1 LKVIWGYVLV
11 FILAALPFFEG
22 YAVIPLATVAGLQ
35 IIPVFLLGLIGNI
48 LTVFLLIKFVDQF
61 QNWRRKRKNSDE
73 TKETKR
79 TKRAFHLWKRYGLP
93 GLAMF
98 GPLLVGSHLTA
109 LASMSFGGAKKS
121 TFLWVSASIIIWSI
135 VFTVLLYFGIDFL
148 GLEDRG
154 ILNYFQSENQ

>member
-22 YAVIPLATVAGLQ
+22 FVVIPIATLAGLEVV
-35 IIPVFLLGLIGNI
+35 PVFLLGFFGNI

-73 TKETKR
+73 MKETKR
-79 TKRAFHLWKRYGLP
+79 TKRAFKLWKRYGLP
-93 GLAMF
+93 GLALF

-121 TFLWVSASIIIWSI
+121 TFFWVSASIIIWSI
-135 VFTVLLYFGIDFL
+135 VFTILLYFGIDFL

-154 ILNYFQSENQ
+154 IINFFQSENE

>member
-1 LKVIWGYVLV
+1 MKVIWGYALV

-22 YAVIPLATVAGLQ
+22 YGVIPIAIIAGLPMV
-35 IIPVFLLGLIGNI
+35 PVFLLGLGGNI
-48 LTVFLLIKFVDQF
+48 LTVFLLVKFIDQF
-61 QNWRRKRKNSDE
+61 QNWRRKRKKNGE
-73 TKETKR
+73 QKETKR
-79 TKRAFHLWKRYGLP
+79 TKRAANLWKKYGLP

-135 VFTVLLYFGIDFL
+135 VFTVLLYFGIDLL
-148 GLEDRG
+148 GLKDRG
-154 ILNYFQSENQ
+154 ILNYFQN